1 MFHTNGFGSMGY
13 NARELGA
20 FTNEALSI
28 SIVSRHIISGASRG
42 G

>member
-13 NARELGA
+13 NARELGS

-28 SIVSRHIISGASRG
+28 THLHERY
-42 G
+42 